1 MTGHTTITVYV
12 SLYHVLECLLG
23 HKDLL
28 DKIVFSRE
36 STPGH
41 FESFQDG
48 SFFKE
53 NRLLSDKD
61 LAISLGLYVDEF

>member
-1 MTGHTTITVYV
+1 V
-12 SLYHVLECLLG
+12 SFYHVLERLLV

-28 DKIVFSRE
+28 DKIVFSGE

-48 SFFKE
+48 TLLTYY
-53 NRLLSDKD
+53 LLSQQPYYPVAQDWLPIK
-61 LAISLGLYVDEF
+61 AKQG